1 MTKRLEGK
9 AIIVTGA
16 GTKGEGL
23 GNGKA
28 AALQF
33 AREGASV
40 LCIDLDRSA
49 AEETAALISKEGG
62 MARVCIADATKAENC
77 AMIVKECLAAFGK
90 ISVLH
95 NNVGIAGLQDIVDLS
110 EDAWTRVFDV
120 NVKSM
125 FLMCKE
131 VIPHMIAAGGGSI
144 INVSSIA
151 SHKPLPDVA
160 YVSSKGAVDSLT
172 RYIARRYG
180 QYNIRA
186 NVLLLGY
193 IDTPLA
199 RPAWEFTKIRELNLK
214 QVPMRRFAS
223 PTEVAM
229 VAAFLASDESSYVNG
244 VILPVDG
251 GLMIS

>member
-1 MTKRLEGK
+1 MKRLEGK
-9 AIIVTGA
+9 VIVVTGA
-16 GTKGEGL
+16 GTRGEGL

-40 LCIDLDRSA
+40 VCVDIEGAA
-49 AEETAALISKEGG
+49 AEETAGMIRREGG
-62 MARVCIADATKAENC
+62 QARACTADVTSAEDCARV
-77 AMIVKECLAAFGK
+77 VRECLTSPGK
-90 ISVLH
+90 IDVLH
-95 NNVGIAGLQDIVDLS
+95 NNVGIPGLQDIVDLP
-110 EDAWTRVFDV
+110 EDAWVRVFDV

-131 VIPHMIAAGGGSI
+131 VIPPMIAGGGGAI

-151 SHKPLPDVA
+151 SHKPLPDAA

-180 QYNIRA
+180 QYNIRS

-199 RPAWEFTKIRELNLK
+199 RPAWEIAKIRELNVK

-229 VAAFLASDESSYVNG
+229 VAAFLASDEASYING

>member
-1 MTKRLEGK
+1 MTKRLAGK

-16 GTKGEGL
+16 GTKGVGL

-40 LCIDLDRSA
+40 LCVDLDRAA
-49 AEETAALISKEGG
+49 AEETAALIAQEGG
-62 MARVCIADATKAENC
+62 AGRVCTADATKAEDC
-77 AMIVKECLAAFGK
+77 ARVVKECLAAFGK
-90 ISVLH
+90 VDVLH

-110 EDAWTRVFDV
+110 EDAWTHVFDV
-120 NVKSM
+120 NVKTM

-131 VIPHMIAAGGGSI
+131 VIPRMIAAGGGSI

-151 SHKPLPDVA
+151 SHKPLPDLA

-199 RPAWEFTKIRELNLK
+199 RPAWEFVKIRELNLK
-214 QVPMRRFAS
+214 QVPMRRFGS
-223 PTEVAM
+223 PKEVAM
-229 VAAFLASDESSYVNG
+229 VAAFLASDEASYVNG

>member
-1 MTKRLEGK
+1 MRKRLEGK
-9 AIIVTGA
+9 AIIVAGA

-33 AREGASV
+33 GREGARV
-40 LCIDLDRSA
+40 LCVDLDSA
-49 AEETAALISKEGG
+49 AAEATADMIRQEGG
-62 MARVCIADATKAENC
+62 TAEVCAADIVSADDC
-77 AMIVKECLAAFGK
+77 SHVVKECLRLFER
-90 ISVLH
+90 IDVLH
-95 NNVGIAGLQDIVDLS
+95 NNVGIPGMQDIVDIS
-110 EDAWTRVFDV
+110 EDWWRHVFDV
-120 NVKSM
+120 NVKGTY
-125 FLMCKE
+125 LMCKE
-131 VIPHMIAAGGGSI
+131 TIPHMIKGGGGAI

-151 SHKPLPDVA
+151 SHKPLPDAA

-172 RYIARRYG
+172 LYIARRYG
-180 QYNIRA
+180 QFNIRA

-199 RPAWEFTKIRELNLK
+199 RPAWQFEKIREINLK

-223 PTEVAM
+223 PTEVAT
-229 VAAFLASDESSYVNG
+229 VAAFLASDEASYVNG

>member
-1 MTKRLEGK
+1 MSKRLAGK

-28 AALQF
+28 AALQY

-40 LCIDLDRSA
+40 LCVDLDRTA
-49 AEETAALISKEGG
+49 AEETAAMISQEGG
-62 MARVCIADATKAENC
+62 TARVCIADAAKAEGC
-77 AMIVKECLAAFGK
+77 SRAVAECLAAYGK
-90 ISVLH
+90 INVLH

-110 EDAWTRVFDV
+110 EETWTRVFEI
-120 NVKSM
+120 NVKTM

-199 RPAWEFTKIRELNLK
+199 RPAWEFPKIRDLNLK

-223 PTEVAM
+223 PKEVAM
-229 VAAFLASDESSYVNG
+229 VAAFLASDDASYVNG

>member
-1 MTKRLEGK
+1 MRKRLEGK
-9 AIIVTGA
+9 AIIVAGA

-33 AREGASV
+33 GREGARV
-40 LCIDLDRSA
+40 LCVDLDSA
-49 AEETAALISKEGG
+49 AAEATADMIRQEGG
-62 MARVCIADATKAENC
+62 TAEVCAADVVSADEC
-77 AMIVKECLAAFGK
+77 SHVVKECLRLFK
-90 ISVLH
+90 RIDVLH
-95 NNVGIAGLQDIVDLS
+95 NNVGIPGMQDIVDIS
-110 EDAWTRVFDV
+110 EDWWCHVFDV
-120 NVKSM
+120 NVKGTY
-125 FLMCKE
+125 LMCKE
-131 VIPHMIAAGGGSI
+131 TIPHMIKGGGGAI

-151 SHKPLPDVA
+151 SHKPLPDAA

-172 RYIARRYG
+172 LYIARRYG
-180 QYNIRA
+180 QFNIRA

-199 RPAWEFTKIRELNLK
+199 RPAWQFEKIREINLK

-223 PTEVAM
+223 PTEVAT
-229 VAAFLASDESSYVNG
+229 VAAFLASDEASYVNG